1 MGQAT
6 INSGGPTGLYNVKI
20 SKYTGNAS
28 ARQAA
33 IASRLSALVGLISTA
48 TANVNA
54 ALSDL
59 ASAQNALD
67 AAIAAMVDET
77 TRKAVTDATANVIDK
92 QQAVTRARMVYAGL
106 VAEQQSIQ
114 KEQVRLT
121 TAMGDESLAAWCADL
136 TENLAVGAT
145 VGTAEINGEDGQIII
160 LPGGSTTNALGK
172 LQPTAVATSAGVFY
186 NKAIL
191 PAWQKWKPTYRI
203 GTIISIDYT
212 SSKCDVGI
220 TSQYSEEQGLPINQA
235 GVAWKSTEAAIPGFD
250 EFAAKYP
257 DFPLVTNT
265 ADTTLTMTAKLMRDM
280 AAVQADVQNRF
291 KYKLDKDQYGVLEKW
306 DFMQEGGAG
315 DCEDHS
321 LVKAKK
327 LLDLGYPAS
336 AIKIEVGK
344 MPNGEGHAWLVVQT
358 DQGDF
363 ILDNNYLTVVK
374 SSVIPYTQRRRQTGI
389 TWGNTGIKLSDVP
402 IEYMDGVNADA
413 FIVGDRVVVAFT
425 NQDWNQPKVIGFET
439 NPRPGYALFS
449 FVNNPY
455 VTNRTICKYSLE
467 GVLAET
473 IITTVSGTSYVSMA
487 GNKTGSAVCVVIHDT
502 FGLPA
507 PMTLVIDYYISQGK
521 TSIVYDL
528 WQGYISTYFAAIP
541 KDYCSVH
548 RMGEAFFDDYGLIY
562 IPLAVYGGT
571 FFIYSLLG
579 FIVVNPADGSLVGE
593 YWHNYGGSILAYPDG
608 PSGGYVANGKVYL
621 ADMSDGIDGYPIV
634 RILNQ
639 SNYSLDSTISLSGTM
654 DTYAHAVCATA
665 DRIYAVYY
673 SSENM
678 YLKIFDET
686 THILQST
693 ILLKSS
699 GAWPSGASLTSAS
712 IFVVTNSLI
721 IVLSAPVN
729 STTTRFNFTLAG
741 VLIDTIEMTY
751 KEYEQSFTLAKS
763 NIVKG
768 GL

>member
-48 TANVNA
+48 TTNVNA

-59 ASAQNALD
+59 AAGQSALD

-77 TRKAVTDATANVIDK
+77 TRKAVTDATANVINK
-92 QQAVTRARMVYAGL
+92 QQAVTRARMVYAAL

-114 KEQVRLT
+114 KEQARLT

-145 VGTAEINGEDGQIII
+145 VGTAEINGEDNQIII

-172 LQPTAVATSAGVFY
+172 LQHAGVATGAGVFY
-186 NKAIL
+186 NKAVL

-203 GTIISIDYT
+203 GTIISVDYT
-212 SSKCDVGI
+212 NSKCDVGI
-220 TSQYSEEQGLPINQA
+220 TSQYSSEQGLSINQA
-235 GVAWKSTEAAIPGFD
+235 GVEWVGASDNIQGFD
-250 EFAAKYP
+250 DFAAKYP
-257 DFPLVTNT
+257 AFPLVTNT
-265 ADTTLTMTAKLMRDM
+265 ADTTLTMTANLMRDM

-291 KYKLDKDQYGVLEKW
+291 KYKLDKDQYGVLENW

-315 DCEDHS
+315 DCEDHA
-321 LVKAKK
+321 LTKAKK

-336 AIKIEVGK
+336 AIKIEVGN
-344 MPNGEGHAWLVVQT
+344 MPDGTGHAWLVVQT
-358 DQGDF
+358 DKGDF
-363 ILDNNYLTVVK
+363 VLDNNYQQVVR
-374 SSVIPYTQRRRQTGI
+374 SSQIPYSARRRQTGK
-389 TWGNTGIKLSDVP
+389 TWHQKGIKLSDVP

-425 NQDWNQPKVIGFET
+425 NQNWNQPKVIGFET
-439 NPRPGYALFS
+439 NPQPGYAILS

-455 VTNRTICKYSLE
+455 VTNRTICKYSLD

-473 IITTVSGTSYVSMA
+473 IITTVSGTSFVSMA
-487 GNKTGSAVCVVIHDT
+487 GNKTGAAVCVVIHDT
-502 FGLPA
+502 FGVPA
-507 PMTLVIDYYISQGK
+507 PMTLVIDYYLSQGK
-521 TSIVYDL
+521 TSFVYDL
-528 WQGYISTYFAAIP
+528 WQGYISTFFAAIT
-541 KDYCSVH
+541 KDYCYVH
-548 RMGEAFFDDYGLIY
+548 SMGEAFFDDNGLVY
-562 IPLAVYGGT
+562 IPLAVYGNT
-571 FFIYSLLG
+571 FFIYALLG
-579 FIVVNPADGSLVGE
+579 FIVVNPADGGLVGE
-593 YWHNYGGSILAYPDG
+593 YWHSYGGSIYNFPG
-608 PSGGYVANGKVYL
+608 SPSGGSVANGKIYL
-621 ADMSDGIDGYPIV
+621 ADISDGIDGYPII
-634 RILNQ
+634 RILND
-639 SNYSLDSTISLSGTM
+639 SDYSIHSTISLSGTI

-673 SSENM
+673 SSGNM
-678 YLKIFDET
+678 YLKIFDEP
-686 THILQST
+686 THSLQSSV
-693 ILLKSS
+693 LLKSS
-699 GAWPSGASLTSAS
+699 NEDALAS
-712 IFVVTNSLI
+712 IFVVTNTLM

-729 STTTRFNFTLAG
+729 STTTIFNLTLAG

-751 KEYEQSFTLAKS
+751 KDYEQSFTLAKS